1 MDGIIPIWKER
12 GMTSHDVVFK
22 ARKILKMKKV
32 GHTGTLDP
40 NVDGVLPIC
49 VGKGT
54 KMVEFLM
61 DKTKEYVGEITL
73 GFATDTEDLDGEVV
87 ETHAITQA
95 FTNNEID
102 EAMQQLIGD
111 IVQIPPM
118 YSAVRVNGR
127 RLYEY
132 ARAGETVE
140 RPQRTIRVD
149 SFERMTDIIYN
160 EEEQT
165 QNFRFKVVC
174 GKGTYVRTLAYDL
187 GQKLTV
193 PATMTDLTRTATTPY
208 SQENCVT
215 LAELKEAVENEDFS
229 FLNDLETAINHL
241 PIWQVNDAIV
251 NLINNGAVL
260 NVENLPDELSEQLP
274 VRAYVNG
281 ELKAIYDIHPSK
293 AGQMKPMRMF

>member
-165 QNFRFKVVC
+165 QTFRFKVVC

-229 FLNDLETAINHL
+229 FLNDLETAINYL
-241 PIWQVNDAIV
+241 PIWQVNDDIV

-260 NVENLPDELSEQLP
+260 NVENLPDELSEKLP

-293 AGQMKPMRMF
+293 SGQMKPMRMF